1 MTLRPNPFEDP
12 MPRIVP
18 GEVVDSMQLEPERP
32 RPSPWPRPSPHPRTG
47 SPPVADA
54 PVTRPRPRPTP
65 YLRTPEADPGAAEAA
80 APGEQT
86 GAAEVEPGGPAGTGR
101 VRPAHTEAERGPRV
115 AILSLREIRPVAD
128 YGGLHEAEDA
138 LVDTLAAGLYRVVLA
153 APRYGRP
160 PFDSPVLRRALN
172 TTRLVH
178 PYRIEHHSRGGA
190 GSGLD
195 VLLVLARDM
204 ADAAALV
211 GVPGWYELGRTVIVH
226 IAVVTERD
234 LRRYP
239 EVVLQLR
246 RRANALFSGTE
257 MPPLG
262 HLRSERLAV
271 VGVVPPMLDVL
282 AFPTPS
288 DRERTIDVFS
298 PGTPPPQQDL
308 LLRHWANT
316 HNGDYRQD
324 VGPRGAGTSHTQHR
338 QDFTAAATRSRLFLT
353 NFEQFDTRRYTGAH
367 REVGSRFYD
376 AMAAGCALFGD
387 LPVGSRRFA
396 EYVAPARPLV
406 LPSDAQWLPAE
417 VVDALD
423 DHAESDRLGAMS
435 RATALR
441 RGDVA
446 HRWAEMARLAGLP
459 EAPGVHER
467 ILRLDQLADQLDPEG
482 VTRTAPSGPG
492 PAESGTAGDGDPPL
506 DGA

>member
-1 MTLRPNPFEDP
+1 MTLRPYPFEDP

-18 GEVVDSMQLEPERP
+18 GEVVDSTQPERP
-32 RPSPWPRPSPHPRTG
+32 RPSPYPRTG

-54 PVTRPRPRPTP
+54 PVTQRQPRPRPTP
-65 YLRTPEADPGAAEAA
+65 YLRTPKTDPSA
-80 APGEQT
+80 T
-86 GAAEVEPGGPAGTGR
+86 GAAEPGEQAGTAGVEPGVPAVTSR
-101 VRPAHTEAERGPRV
+101 VRPTHTEPERGPRV
-115 AILSLREIRPVAD
+115 AILSLREIRPIAD

-138 LVDTLAAGLYRVVLA
+138 LVDMLAAGLYRVVLA
-153 APRYGRP
+153 SPRFGRP

-172 TTRLVH
+172 LTRLVH
-178 PYRIEHHSRGGA
+178 PYRIEHQPQGRA
-190 GSGLD
+190 NSGLD

-226 IAVVTERD
+226 IAVVTERA

-239 EVVLQLR
+239 DVVLQLR

-262 HLRSERLAV
+262 HLRSARLAT

-282 AFPTPS
+282 AFPTHS

-298 PGTPPPQQDL
+298 PGAQPPKQDL

-316 HNGDYRQD
+316 HNGNYQQD
-324 VGPRGAGTSHTQHR
+324 IGQLGAITSHTQHR
-338 QDFTAAATRSRLFLT
+338 KIFTTVASRSRLFLT
-353 NFEQFDTRRYTGAH
+353 NFDQFDVRRHIGAH

-387 LPVGSRRFA
+387 LPVGSRPFA
-396 EYVAPARPLV
+396 EYIAAARPLV

-417 VVDALD
+417 VVEALD
-423 DHAESDRLGAMS
+423 DHAVSDRLGAMS

-459 EAPGVHER
+459 ESPGVQER
-467 ILRLDQLADQLDPEG
+467 ILRLDQLADQLDSEG
-482 VTRTAPSGPG
+482 TTRTAPSG
-492 PAESGTAGDGDPPL
+492 SGTAESSTAGNDDPPL